1 MDKTQFTYRKE
12 CLRGLFQTDGSL
24 YFDRGY
30 VMANFTSVCYTL
42 IKDVEEML
50 ENISFKTKVRKV
62 IDKGKTKYVIRIS
75 KILKIYKDY

>member
-1 MDKTQFTYRKE
+1 
-12 CLRGLFQTDGSL
+12 
-24 YFDRGY
+24 
-30 VMANFTSVCYTL
+30 MANFTSVCYTL

-75 KILKIYKDY
+75 KILRNL